1 MVHIEIINE
10 KCDGCG
16 ECVDICPSEVFAIRK
31 EKAIPE
37 NNDECVECCACV
49 EVCPKDAINHESC

>member
-16 ECVDICPSEVFAIRK
+16 ECVDICPSEVFAMRK
-31 EKAIPE
+31 ERAIPKGI
-37 NNDECVECCACV
+37 DECVECCACV
-49 EVCPKDAINHESC
+49 EVCSKDAINHESC